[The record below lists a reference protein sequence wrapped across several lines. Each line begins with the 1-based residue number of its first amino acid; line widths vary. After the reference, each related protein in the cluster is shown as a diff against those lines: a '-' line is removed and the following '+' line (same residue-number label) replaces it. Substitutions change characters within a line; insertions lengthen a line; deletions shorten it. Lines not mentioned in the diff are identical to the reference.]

1 MKLNREKVGAPYE
14 YPECLMVF
22 LAYLHVLLNI
32 YYRGLE
38 GFLRG
43 LSNGAKVTNRGEWI
57 RQKWTVHRGW
67 IKVHISVDD

>member
-32 YYRGLE
+32 DYRGLE

-43 LSNGAKVTNRGEWI
+43 LSVIQRSEGNEPWRM
-57 RQKWTVHRGW
+57 
-67 IKVHISVDD
+67 D